1 MRNLINFRDYMGRTP
16 LHICAMWSNK
26 VACETL
32 LFLKANPHIE
42 DGAGYRPIDYADP
55 GSVIASLL
63 KQWMQRTS
71 APELTPFEDEAMR
84 HQRQVEE
91 EKKALAEAFKKKDSR
106 PTTKQSA
113 KEKKDNKEAAQTLLA
128 ELPKKVLTMN
138 KSLVKRAESG
148 LAFSLVAADLK
159 Q

>member
-63 KQWMQRTS
+63 KQWM
-71 APELTPFEDEAMR
+71 
-84 HQRQVEE
+84 
-91 EKKALAEAFKKKDSR
+91 
-106 PTTKQSA
+106 
-113 KEKKDNKEAAQTLLA
+113 
-128 ELPKKVLTMN
+128 
-138 KSLVKRAESG
+138 
-148 LAFSLVAADLK
+148 
-159 Q
+159 